1 MPWKRCLYLQ
11 QKYPIN
17 YIEIRHAYRKR
28 SVNEIHEDINRM
40 IIRISIVMLTLSLLK
55 VMVLE
60 DELGMPKSSW
70 FSFISTFT
78 ENFLENKENI
88 GINLKPGF
96 MLLTFA
102 YLLSPLIRTLTLE
115 IHPTT
120 LYAYF
125 AVTQILFVVDSV
137 SASIYNTG
145 SSAEVKDEWTPLSL
159 EESIN
164 IPKKISS
171 NQILGLTS
179 YFLGFILLSSR
190 FSKPSSVFNF
200 LCLTFMGYIILLN
213 HAERLGIHKSTNAMV
228 LVYVSVSIIIFLPDI
243 KIFCIY
249 SCMVTFVYSVS
260 HMSVWLLERDLNGRP
275 SHPSKYQ

>member
-17 YIEIRHAYRKR
+17 YMEVHQVYRKR
-28 SVNEIHEDINRM
+28 NINEIYEDINRVV
-40 IIRISIVMLTLSLLK
+40 IRISIVMLFLSLFK
-55 VMVLE
+55 VMMLE
-60 DELGMPKSSW
+60 DKPGMSKSSW

-78 ENFLENKENI
+78 ENFLENREDK

-120 LYAYF
+120 LYIYF
-125 AVTQILFVVDSV
+125 AITQILFIIDSV

-145 SSAEVKDEWTPLSL
+145 SSMEVKDEQTPLSL

-164 IPKKISS
+164 IPKRISS

-190 FSKPSSVFNF
+190 FNEPSSVFNL

-213 HAERLGIHKSTNAMV
+213 HMEHLEVHRSTTATA
-228 LVYVSVSIIIFLPDI
+228 LAYVFVSIMTLLPDI
-243 KIFCIY
+243 RVFCIY
-249 SCMVTFVYSVS
+249 SCIVTFVYSVS
-260 HMSVWLLERDLNGRP
+260 HISVWFLEKSLNRKVGYTN
-275 SHPSKYQ
+275 KL